1 MRKNIVYFVVA
12 VLVLMT
18 ITLVSCKD
26 KTTSKNE
33 NNYYVEY
40 ECYRD
45 DEQEVSD
52 DDITG
57 AISNLKDL
65 LYDKGYA
72 EALVEEVTHSGTKY
86 VRVEVA
92 GLEDTESLMNLIGD
106 PATLTFRSDK
116 DTIKMT
122 GTGNIETCQLAYDTE
137 DGYYLALQFN
147 EQGTA
152 EFAKI
157 TEEMTGQVLYI
168 YIDDEQLMA
177 PKVNSTIT
185 GGKASIT
192 GNFTYE
198 EAYNYQVR
206 IQLGLVNLRLRL
218 YSAHCLDMKN

>member
-12 VLVLMT
+12 VLVLMS
-18 ITLVSCKD
+18 ILLISCKD
-26 KTTSKNE
+26 KVSYKDE
-33 NNYYVEY
+33 NTYYVEY

-65 LYDKGYA
+65 LYDKGYS

-106 PATLTFRSDK
+106 SATLTFRSDK

-122 GTGNIETCQLAYDTE
+122 GTGNIETCKLAYDTE

-147 EQGTA
+147 EQGTS

-168 YIDDEQLMA
+168 YLDDEQLMA

-192 GNFTYE
+192 GDFTYE
-198 EAYNYQVR
+198 EAYNYQTR
-206 IQLGLVNLRLRL
+206 IQAGLMLLK
-218 YSAHCLDMKN
+218 SIIFS